1 MNNFRSN
8 VTVQKGSHRGKS
20 FITRDRA
27 LNMSLSLLFFFGILQ
42 SVAAQWVVVPVGPSA
57 STSPQKVA
65 RTQALTLPFFDDFS
79 LSTNGRPD
87 PKLWQ
92 NGGTY
97 VNNTLT
103 IGQPTLNVVTF
114 DGADATGRPYNFASP
129 YAQGN
134 GDTLT
139 SQPIDLSSV
148 KDTSTYLSFYVQLRG
163 LGELPDTTDFLRLY
177 FLNQQGEWKKVW
189 DKEGLKPDN
198 NFNYTKLA
206 VEPEYFH
213 PNFQFRFISY
223 GRLSGQFDMWHLD
236 YVYLNSNRRSPDQF
250 TRDVA
255 YRLPVNSFLKRY
267 TAMPIKQYLA
277 RPIAE
282 TTDSLKSE
290 INNLNDNFNPI
301 TLSYTV
307 RDIFN
312 NQPYIDLA
320 QLPGNISA
328 LSQRPVIFK
337 PTPISFSDTLK
348 RVVLKTQFKVL
359 TTDNQGSSIPGIDLR
374 RNDTISGITELSDYY
389 AYDDGSAESAVYF
402 NRSLGRTAVRFTVNT
417 PDNLSGVR
425 MNIVPIVKDVSGQSI
440 TIQVWSSER
449 GRPKSILYQKAY
461 KVSYPAQFNQFI
473 EFPFDYGVAVR
484 DTFYVGWLQIGQDG
498 IPVGLDRN
506 NANEDKIFINSGQ
519 EWVPYTSFKNDASLA
534 YFQGS
539 LMLRPVLGT
548 LKPTD
553 PVTSIEP
560 TEEAEW
566 EVYPNPTRGTVS
578 WNSGD
583 VKYIEVYQLN
593 GTRLRSQPVQPA
605 ERSIDLTQLGDGIYF
620 LRLSNEKKTVVKK
633 ILLSK

>member
-1 MNNFRSN
+1 
-8 VTVQKGSHRGKS
+8 
-20 FITRDRA
+20 
-27 LNMSLSLLFFFGILQ
+27 MSLSLLFFIGMLPT
-42 SVAAQWVVVPVGPSA
+42 VAAQWVVVPVGSSV
-57 STSPQKVA
+57 STSPQKAA

-79 LSTNGRPD
+79 LSTNGHPD
-87 PKLWQ
+87 PTLWQ

-114 DGADATGRPYNFASP
+114 DGADATGRPYNLTSP
-129 YAQGN
+129 FAQGY

-139 SQPIDLSSV
+139 SQPIDLSSI
-148 KDTSTYLSFYVQLRG
+148 KDTSTYLSFYAQLRG
-163 LGELPDTTDFLRLY
+163 LGELPDSTDFLHLY
-177 FLNQQGEWKKVW
+177 FLNQQGEWKNVW
-189 DKEGLKPDN
+189 KKEGGKPNN

-206 VEPEYFH
+206 LQAEYLH
-213 PNFQFRFISY
+213 SNFQFRFISY

-236 YVYLNSNRRSPDQF
+236 YVYLNNNRQLPDQF
-250 TRDVA
+250 IKDVA

-277 RPIAE
+277 RSIAE
-282 TTDSLKSE
+282 TTDSLKSDL
-290 INNLNDNFNPI
+290 NNLFNSFNPI
-301 TLSYTV
+301 TVSYTV
-307 RDIFN
+307 RDIAN
-312 NQPYIDLA
+312 NRLYIDFT
-320 QLPGNISA
+320 QSPENISS

-359 TTDNQGSSIPGIDLR
+359 TTDNQNSSIPGIDLR
-374 RNDTISGITELSDYY
+374 RNDSISSITELSDYY

-440 TIQVWSSER
+440 TIQVWSSES

-461 KVSYPAQFNQFI
+461 KVSYPAHFNEFI

-548 LKPTD
+548 VKSSD
-553 PVTSIEP
+553 PLTSVEP

-566 EVYPNPTRGTVS
+566 EVYPNPTRGSVS

-605 ERSIDLTQLGDGIYF
+605 ERSIDLTPLGDGIYF

>member
-20 FITRDRA
+20 FISRDRA
-27 LNMSLSLLFFFGILQ
+27 FNMSLSLLFFFGLLQ
-42 SVAAQWVVVPVGPSA
+42 SVAAQWVVVPVGSSV
-57 STSPQKVA
+57 STSPQKAA

-87 PKLWQ
+87 PTLWQ

-114 DGADATGRPYNFASP
+114 DGADATGRPYNLTSP
-129 YAQGN
+129 FAQGY

-139 SQPIDLSSV
+139 SQPIDLSSI
-148 KDTSTYLSFYVQLRG
+148 KDTSTYLSFYAQLRG
-163 LGELPDTTDFLRLY
+163 LGELPDSTDFLHLY
-177 FLNQQGEWKKVW
+177 FLNQQGEWKNVW
-189 DKEGLKPDN
+189 KKEGGKPDN

-206 VEPEYFH
+206 LQAEYLH
-213 PNFQFRFISY
+213 SNFQFRFISY

-236 YVYLNSNRRSPDQF
+236 YVYLNNNRQLPDQF
-250 TRDVA
+250 IKDVA

-277 RPIAE
+277 RSVAE
-282 TTDSLKSE
+282 TTDSLKSDL
-290 INNLNDNFNPI
+290 NNLFNSFNPI
-301 TLSYTV
+301 TVSYTV
-307 RDIFN
+307 RDIAN
-312 NQPYIDLA
+312 NRLYIDFT
-320 QLPGNISA
+320 QSPENISS

-359 TTDNQGSSIPGIDLR
+359 TTDNQNSSIPGIDLR
-374 RNDTISGITELSDYY
+374 RNDSISSITELSDYY

-440 TIQVWSSER
+440 TIQVWSSES

-461 KVSYPAQFNQFI
+461 KVSYPAQFNEFI

-548 LKPTD
+548 VKSSD
-553 PVTSIEP
+553 PLTAVEP

-566 EVYPNPTRGTVS
+566 EVYPNPTRGSVS

-605 ERSIDLTQLGDGIYF
+605 ERSIDLTPLGDGIYF